1 MNKEVEEAMKRLREC
16 VRNSDDEYATVI
28 IQQEFRDMERNFEIQ
43 LKLNKVLGDERDELQ
58 ATIDKVEEV
67 VRGGFQR
74 EEIEDKI
81 KNILKEE

>member
-28 IQQEFRDMERNFEIQ
+28 IQQAFRDMERNFEIQ

-81 KNILKEE
+81 KEILKEE